1 MCGRS
6 KMGESLQRF
15 LKLERGVLSIFWQR
29 EFEMPIVL
37 PTFWCDAEPAFCA
50 EMLV

>member
-6 KMGESLQRF
+6 KTGEELQRF
-15 LKLERGVLSIFWQR
+15 LKLERGVLSIFWQG

-37 PTFWCDAEPAFCA
+37 PIFWCDLEPAFSTD
-50 EMLV
+50 MLV